1 MAKKGTTV
9 SRSDLP
15 TGGLT
20 VKEAIA
26 SLKLEPKQADAVSGA
41 AAKAVAKVGD
51 SDGLAE
57 RIARVAEI
65 ESGKQAAK
73 KRAAIKAVNTWRKA
87 RLDGIF
93 EQANDALGAAVEGVA
108 SAVKWSVDTVIE
120 AANTPAGQQA
130 LNAAMLSAGLPPVFS
145 GSATTPDQADAE
157 LALAGAELAEPAPVV
172 SPVLAAGAGAAAGFV
187 AGGPLG
193 ALLGAGAGYYLS
205 SR

>member
-57 RIARVAEI
+57 RISRVAEI
-65 ESGKQAAK
+65 GGKGAAK
-73 KRAAIKAVNTWRKA
+73 KKAAIKAVNTWRKA